1 MSIVGRIVGCSH
13 GGVWYQPPG
22 YYCDFA
28 IGSSRRQWFA
38 TREAAEAY
46 RDEQRIALSSQIRNL
61 QMQLEAV

>member
-1 MSIVGRIVGCSH
+1 
-13 GGVWYQPPG
+13 VWYEPPG

-28 IGSSRRQWFA
+28 INSARRSWFP

-46 RDEQRIALSSQIRNL
+46 RDEQRLALSSQIRNL